1 MMILSARIA
10 ALLTLACLTVL
21 FISAGQLVQ
30 DASGL
35 SLHSAGAVAIHIC
48 AGLLAAALTVHTWRT
63 RSGVPVT
70 AASLALFGLTFV
82 QAGLG
87 SQMTLALHV
96 VVGNERAAALYRRHG
111 FADLGPVER
120 PDGITEHRMERAV
133 PPHP

>member
-96 VVGNERAAALYRRHG
+96 VVAFVLTMLSAWVTFRTFVLPKAAVSPIDDPNTLTH
-111 FADLGPVER
+111 
-120 PDGITEHRMERAV
+120 
-133 PPHP
+133 